1 MLREFVVSTPGE
13 DGEARDEPAP
23 QTLSIYAGIGKHKQ
37 IQTQSRENRRWL
49 EAQRAEVLACPFAGS
64 GAEKPTFQTQTHSP
78 KQMRSSSLKPGRFS
92 REAAAVPLPS
102 VERSSPRYL
111 PASLGVTAAIS
122 CLEQVRCHFSGTVLW
137 AHQPEKK

>member
-1 MLREFVVSTPGE
+1 MGRP
-13 DGEARDEPAP
+13 RDEPAP

-37 IQTQSRENRRWL
+37 IQTQSRENRWWL

-64 GAEKPTFQTQTHSP
+64 GAEKPTFRTQNHSP
-78 KQMRSSSLKPGRFS
+78 KQMRSSFLKPGRLS
-92 REAAAVPLPS
+92 REAAVPLPS